1 MAKPDWI
8 TITPASGSNN
18 GSFDVTAAA
27 NTGLARNGI
36 ITVAGRGVS
45 KTCDIVQKSDKA
57 IFAISNISIASEA
70 VLSDV
75 NPKYGELIDRDVEV
89 HLMVGSSG
97 LINMRITFEGVY
109 RIMSAE
115 GDSEG
120 IGMSTTIQG
129 FNVIVEIDDIWMYTG
144 GAHITVTGYD
154 RANTPFECYISIMAQ
169 MM

>member
-18 GSFDVTAAA
+18 GSFDVTTAK

-36 ITVAGRGVS
+36 ITVAGGGVS
-45 KTCDIVQKSDKA
+45 KTCNIAQKSGKA

-89 HLMVGSSG
+89 HLMVDLSG
-97 LINMRITFEGVY
+97 LIDMRITFEGVY

-115 GDSEG
+115 GDNND
-120 IGMSTTIQG
+120 ISTNIQG
-129 FNVIVEIDDIWMYTG
+129 FNVTVKIDNIWMYSG
-144 GAHITVTGYD
+144 GAYITVTGYD
-154 RANTPFECYISIMAQ
+154 KTNTPFECYISLIAQ

>member
-8 TITPASGSNN
+8 TITPTSGSNN

-27 NTGLARNGI
+27 NTGLVRNGI
-36 ITVAGRGVS
+36 ITVAGGGVS
-45 KTCDIVQKSDKA
+45 KTCNIGQKNGKA
-57 IFAISNISIASEA
+57 IFAISNISITSEA

-75 NPKYGELIDRDVEV
+75 NPKYGELIDRDVEI

-97 LINMRITFEGVY
+97 LINMRITFEGIY
-109 RIMSAE
+109 KIMSAE
-115 GDSEG
+115 GDDVD
-120 IGMSTTIQG
+120 ISTNIQN
-129 FNVIVEIDDIWMYTG
+129 FSVIVEIDNIWMYAG

-154 RANTPFECYISIMAQ
+154 RTNTPFECYISLMAQ